1 MTELFNSLVM
11 MIQMEKD
18 IDILIAVVKSITTAL
33 YYNVE
38 NVHVDKKRFLNPFS
52 EICLRRFEIRELD
65 FGNFKEKRDDA
76 KV

>member
-1 MTELFNSLVM
+1 M
-11 MIQMEKD
+11 MIQEERD
-18 IDILIAVVKSITTAL
+18 NDVLIAVVKSITTAL

-38 NVHVDKKRFLNPFS
+38 NVHVDTTRFLNPFS
-52 EICLRRFEIRELD
+52 QICLRKFEIRELD